1 MCKRKQVL
9 RLECT
14 VAGSAKGVQHHWAI
28 LQCLLLPQVGRMTH
42 LTCSCMWNGMGLLI
56 LNLQAIAILE
66 NLPLSVL
73 LLIMTTYGMEYTFGE
88 YRSAVPPV
96 FPTNLFPV
104 RNREGLDALQALLS
118 NSVSHL
124 SGLAGL

>member
-1 MCKRKQVL
+1 
-9 RLECT
+9 
-14 VAGSAKGVQHHWAI
+14 
-28 LQCLLLPQVGRMTH
+28 
-42 LTCSCMWNGMGLLI
+42 MGLLI

-73 LLIMTTYGMEYTFGE
+73 LLIMTTYGMEYNFSE

-96 FPTNLFPV
+96 FPTKLFPV

>member
-1 MCKRKQVL
+1 
-9 RLECT
+9 
-14 VAGSAKGVQHHWAI
+14 
-28 LQCLLLPQVGRMTH
+28 
-42 LTCSCMWNGMGLLI
+42 MGLLI

-73 LLIMTTYGMEYTFGE
+73 LLIMTTYGMEYNFSE

-96 FPTNLFPV
+96 LPTNLFPV